1 LERFDAVIIGS
12 GLGGLLSAVILAK
25 EGMKVCVLEKDKQ
38 IGGCLQTFSVQKTV
52 FDSCVHYVGG
62 LGEGHTLNRIFTYAG
77 IMERLD
83 LRSFDVN
90 GFDRIAFEEESILYP
105 QAIGLEN
112 FVEQLVPHFPKENEA
127 LKEYVKAVTT
137 VGDHFPLY
145 RLRAGRA
152 EEKAAVSSW
161 PLTGTLA
168 QITDNTHLQNVLAG
182 NNLLYAGERARSP
195 FYLHALVLGR
205 YMHSA
210 HKILPGSSQIAK
222 YLWKELQLHGGT
234 IYRNTEVI
242 KLVEENGSLQ
252 YAEVKD
258 GRRFHGKQF
267 IANIHPRVLIGM
279 LQSQII
285 RPAYKNRI
293 SGLQQTV
300 SAFMLNLVL
309 KPGTVLFRDYNLYWH
324 AKQDVWE
331 AVAYNSAEWP
341 ANYALY
347 FTESTQFPGYAESL
361 SILTYMHYDEV
372 KPWAETTNHSGDEH
386 ERGAGYDAFKEQ
398 KSERLL
404 NKVFERVP
412 ELRGNIIAH
421 SAATPLTY
429 RDYTG
434 TPEGALY
441 GILKDVNK
449 PNETTIATRTKIP
462 NLLLTG
468 QNVNLHGVLGVS
480 ITAVATCAE
489 LLGLDYLLKKV
500 NS

>member
-1 LERFDAVIIGS
+1 
-12 GLGGLLSAVILAK
+12 
-25 EGMKVCVLEKDKQ
+25 
-38 IGGCLQTFSVQKTV
+38 
-52 FDSCVHYVGG
+52 
-62 LGEGHTLNRIFTYAG
+62 
-77 IMERLD
+77 
-83 LRSFDVN
+83 
-90 GFDRIAFEEESILYP
+90 
-105 QAIGLEN
+105 
-112 FVEQLVPHFPKENEA
+112 
-127 LKEYVKAVTT
+127 
-137 VGDHFPLY
+137 
-145 RLRAGRA
+145 
-152 EEKAAVSSW
+152 
-161 PLTGTLA
+161 
-168 QITDNTHLQNVLAG
+168 
-182 NNLLYAGERARSP
+182 
-195 FYLHALVLGR
+195 
-205 YMHSA
+205 
-210 HKILPGSSQIAK
+210 
-222 YLWKELQLHGGT
+222 
-234 IYRNTEVI
+234 
-242 KLVEENGSLQ
+242 
-252 YAEVKD
+252 
-258 GRRFHGKQF
+258 
-267 IANIHPRVLIGM
+267 
-279 LQSQII
+279 
-285 RPAYKNRI
+285 
-293 SGLQQTV
+293 
-300 SAFMLNLVL
+300 L
-309 KPGTVLFRDYNLYWH
+309 KPRTVPFRGYNLYWH

-412 ELRGNIIAH
+412 ELRGNIIVH

-489 LLGLDYLLKKV
+489 LVGMDYLLRKI
-500 NS
+500 NT